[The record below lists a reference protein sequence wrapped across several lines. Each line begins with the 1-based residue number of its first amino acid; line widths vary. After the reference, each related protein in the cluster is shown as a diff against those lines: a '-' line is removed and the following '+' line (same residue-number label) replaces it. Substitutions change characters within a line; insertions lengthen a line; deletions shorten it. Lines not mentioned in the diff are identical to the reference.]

1 MVSLLSPGSRGW
13 GGETL
18 LKNCTQGR
26 YYLKHVFLGESFIKR
41 EITFNIGK
49 EGSDHILLLLMVTLS
64 FM

>member
-1 MVSLLSPGSRGW
+1 MVSLLSPGSRG
-13 GGETL
+13 GVRHFSKTAH
-18 LKNCTQGR
+18 GR

-41 EITFNIGK
+41 EITFNRGK